1 MRTLAVLSA
10 ILLLAFLTH
19 AEHFGESAEEQL
31 EVQHQDTA
39 IYFAGNARAMQEASD
54 PQRRAACFCRT
65 GPCLSNEHQ
74 LGICIPNGRRYNLC
88 CSLNLVN

>member
-19 AEHFGESAEEQL
+19 AEPFGESAEE
-31 EVQHQDTA
+31 EPVAQHQDTA
-39 IYFAGNARAMQEASD
+39 IYFAGNARDMQEASG

-65 GPCLSNEHQ
+65 GRCLSNERQ
-74 LGICIPNGRRYNLC
+74 LGICISNGRRYNFC
-88 CSLNLVN
+88 CS